1 MRPLIPPPVIG
12 FLMVLGMWGMARLA
26 PDLAVEFA
34 GRQGIALVLGAIGL
48 AMEFIAAGSFFRART
63 TVNPLAPRK
72 SAALVTGGLYRISRN
87 PMYLGMAILL
97 TGIVFWFGNLIGIIF
112 LIFFI
117 VLINELQ
124 IKPEEAALEEIF
136 GDDYRAYKK
145 RVRRWI

>member
-1 MRPLIPPPVIG
+1 MRPLIPPPLIG
-12 FLMVLGMWGMARLA
+12 LLMVLGMWGAARLA
-26 PDLAVEFA
+26 PDLGFDFA
-34 GRQGIALVLGAIGL
+34 GRRALGFGLGAIGL
-48 AMEFIAAGSFFRART
+48 VMEFIAAGAFFRAKT

-72 SAALVTGGLYRISRN
+72 SAALVTSGLYRISRN

-97 TGIVFWFGNLIGIIF
+97 AGVALYFGNALGPVF